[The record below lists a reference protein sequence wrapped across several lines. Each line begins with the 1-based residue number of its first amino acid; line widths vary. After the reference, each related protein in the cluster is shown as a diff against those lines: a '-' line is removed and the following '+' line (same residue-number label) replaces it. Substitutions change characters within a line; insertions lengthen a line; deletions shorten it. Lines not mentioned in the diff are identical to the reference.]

1 MGGQRRRGSAP
12 HPSIPGPEA
21 VAPPL
26 PLPPLSLKGRG
37 GRMALPL
44 PAARGGGRAG
54 TAEERGLLINK

>member
-44 PAARGGGRAG
+44 PAARGGGRAPPPQH
-54 TAEERGLLINK
+54 